1 MEGDFIGT
9 NASGT
14 GTLLYQVAGVYVQS
28 SDNTIGGPT
37 AAYGNLVSGN
47 QHDGVMI
54 ANIGIELANNAIGT
68 NIAGNGPVPNGGSG
82 VNVPGTS
89 NAPAASAAADRD
101 TISYNLIS
109 DNAGDGIILD
119 FNASDVLVQGNTI
132 GTDVHGTI
140 AQPNANGVEVS
151 GVEGN
156 TIGGSVS
163 GLGNTISG
171 NSNGSGIYILN
182 GGTTGNTVEGNLIGT
197 TANGQGALGNA
208 VGITISNSPDNLIGG
223 PTPMAGTGVGNV
235 ITGNTSAGIE
245 ISNDSSGN
253 LIAGNLLGLYVGG
266 TQFFSEPHML
276 TTGMPMGI
284 VIDDS
289 PGNTIGVA
297 IAAAGS
303 IVGAGDVIAGFARGD
318 RDLRLHATG
327 NPVEG
332 DQIGTDPSRNVI
344 EGSIGIGVYIDD
356 VASNTVGGST
366 PGAGN
371 NIVGY
376 TTMASSSTARW
387 RPNNVV
393 QGNRIGPAGR
403 WGRGSSPG
411 SPSTTLRIMCWGAR
425 HWRTATPSR
434 ATPTQAST
442 SSAGS
447 SASGNDID
455 NNHLEHNGYG
465 ILLYNATNNGGY
477 GRS

>member
-1 MEGDFIGT
+1 MATALPTIVAPVTIQGPPGPAGRLSVVIDGENGNFDGLALGLGSDGTTIEGLGIEDFNGDGILVDSPNNTIGGSIAGDGDVISGNTGDGIRIQTTGNLVEGDFIGTDASGTVAQPNGENGIEIQADSNTIGGSIAGARGMISGPGDLISGNKNDGILIEASRNVVEGDFIGT

-47 QHDGVMI
+47 QHDGVVV
-54 ANIGIELANNAIGT
+54 ANIGIELANNTIGT

-182 GGTTGNTVEGNLIGT
+182 GGT
-197 TANGQGALGNA
+197 
-208 VGITISNSPDNLIGG
+208 
-223 PTPMAGTGVGNV
+223 
-235 ITGNTSAGIE
+235 
-245 ISNDSSGN
+245 
-253 LIAGNLLGLYVGG
+253 
-266 TQFFSEPHML
+266 
-276 TTGMPMGI
+276 
-284 VIDDS
+284 
-289 PGNTIGVA
+289 
-297 IAAAGS
+297 
-303 IVGAGDVIAGFARGD
+303 
-318 RDLRLHATG
+318 
-327 NPVEG
+327 
-332 DQIGTDPSRNVI
+332 
-344 EGSIGIGVYIDD
+344 
-356 VASNTVGGST
+356 
-366 PGAGN
+366 
-371 NIVGY
+371 
-376 TTMASSSTARW
+376 
-387 RPNNVV
+387 
-393 QGNRIGPAGR
+393 
-403 WGRGSSPG
+403 
-411 SPSTTLRIMCWGAR
+411 
-425 HWRTATPSR
+425 R
-434 ATPTQAST
+434 ATPWRAT
-442 SSAGS
+442 SSAPPPTARAAGQRRRDHDQQL
-447 SASGNDID
+447 AQQPHRRPDADGRDRCRQRHHGQ
-455 NNHLEHNGYG
+455 HL
-465 ILLYNATNNGGY
+465 
-477 GRS
+477 GRHRDFQ